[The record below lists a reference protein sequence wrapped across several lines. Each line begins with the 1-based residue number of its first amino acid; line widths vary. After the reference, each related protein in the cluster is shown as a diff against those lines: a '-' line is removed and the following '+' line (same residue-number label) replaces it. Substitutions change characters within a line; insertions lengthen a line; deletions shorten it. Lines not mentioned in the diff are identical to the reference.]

1 MLTTQA
7 GDARLAAWWAFMAA
21 HALLVQR
28 VGRDL
33 AKLIG
38 LDLDLG
44 PPDLDRLRPAASA
57 PHGRCSSQ

>member
-1 MLTTQA
+1 MVTTQA

-33 AKLIG
+33 AAGTSLP
-38 LDLDLG
+38 LSSYTMLRLLHG
-44 PPDLDRLRPAASA
+44 PPATAS
-57 PHGRCSSQ
+57 G